1 MRAFPFIPDWDQIQ
15 PWYDAMIRENALRGV
30 DPDILEMMSVFE
42 NLLG

>member
-1 MRAFPFIPDWDQIQ
+1 
-15 PWYDAMIRENALRGV
+15 MIRENALRGV